1 MTIESRPGRLLHPKP
16 KRWYTPLPPRKRR
29 PKLPIGV
36 GKAQQMRSGAIILGD
51 DEQASWVDLVVKANR
66 VTGKPEHLVELKKR
80 LDAVMQ
86 PLPDR
91 SPPTTVT

>member
-1 MTIESRPGRLLHPKP
+1 ML
-16 KRWYTPLPPRKRR
+16 
-29 PKLPIGV
+29 
-36 GKAQQMRSGAIILGD
+36 SGAIIPGD
-51 DEQASWVDLVVKANR
+51 HEQASWVDLVVKANC
-66 VTGKPEHLVELKKR
+66 VTGKPKQLEELKKR